1 MALNITI
8 KDLDLETRL
17 IYQRIYLASAFV
29 LLVTLLI
36 VTRIFYLQVTQHE
49 HFTTLSQSNRIKIL
63 PAPPA
68 RGLIFS
74 SDQVLLAD
82 NRPTFTLEVVPEQ
95 VDELDSTIKRLSEII
110 AIEPGDIRRFK
121 ELQKKKRRFEG
132 IPLKF
137 NLSDEEVALISV
149 NRHLFPGVDVATRL
163 NRHYPLGRDL
173 SHTIGYVGM
182 IDEAEFEKLN
192 KSNYSGITHIGKSG
206 VEKAY
211 ESLLHGYVGYRQV
224 EVNAQGRKIREIG
237 RKPPEPGK
245 NLYLT
250 LDASLQTFVAQSLEG
265 KRGAIVAI
273 EPATGAILA
282 SVSSPGYDPN
292 LFVNG
297 IDKASY
303 NELIQSKATPL
314 LNRFLRGKYPP
325 GSTIKPFLGLGALQH
340 RVRDSVDETWC
351 RGWYSLK
358 GSTHRYRDWKKEGHG
373 HMDLLNAVSQSCD
386 VYFYSLAH
394 DLGIE
399 GIHQSLTDFGFGKPT
414 NIDIGNESAGLVPS
428 KQWKKEKL
436 GQPWYPGETLIT
448 GIGQG
453 AVLVTPIQLAA
464 ATAAMANRGRLVR
477 PYLLSEVR
485 DSITGQLMIRT
496 TVREDRQLVSAGD
509 EHWDTIIESM
519 REVVH
524 GNRGTARATGAGSEY
539 EFAGKTGT
547 AQVITI
553 AQDEEYKE
561 EEVPEEFRD
570 HALFIAFAPIERP
583 EIAVAII
590 VENGGSGSSTAA
602 PIARALFDHY
612 LGTPGQVRV
621 SSN

>member
-29 LLVTLLI
+29 LLITLLI
-36 VTRIFYLQVTQHE
+36 VIRIFYLQVTQHE

-74 SDQVLLAD
+74 RDRVLLAD
-82 NRPTFTLEVVPEQ
+82 NHPTFTLEVVPEQ
-95 VDELDSTIKRLSEII
+95 VDEMDSTIKGLSELI
-110 AIEPGDIRRFK
+110 AIEPGDVQRFK
-121 ELQKKKRRFEG
+121 ELQKKKKRFEG
-132 IPLKF
+132 IPLRF

-149 NRHLFPGVDVATRL
+149 NRHLFPGVDVAARL

-182 IDEAEFEKLN
+182 IDEDEFEKLN

-211 ESLLHGYVGYRQV
+211 ESLLHGYVGYLQV
-224 EVNAQGRKIREIG
+224 EVNAQGRKIREID

-250 LDASLQTFVAQSLEG
+250 LDASLQTFVAQALEG

-282 SVSSPGYDPN
+282 SVSSPDYDPN

-351 RGWYSLK
+351 RGWYSLG

-373 HMDLLNAVSQSCD
+373 HMDILNAVSQSCD
-386 VYFYSLAH
+386 VYFYSLAY
-394 DLGIE
+394 DLGID

-414 NIDIGNESAGLVPS
+414 NIDIGSESAGLVPS

-436 GQPWYPGETLIT
+436 GQPWYPGETLIA

-453 AVLVTPIQLAA
+453 AMLVTPIQLAV
-464 ATAAMANRGRLVR
+464 ATAAIANRGKLVR

-496 TVREDRQLVSAGD
+496 NAQEDRQLVSAGD
-509 EHWDTIIESM
+509 EHWDTIIQSM

-524 GNRGTARATGAGSEY
+524 GDRGTARSTGAGSGY

-553 AQDEEYKE
+553 GQDEEYKE

-570 HALFIAFAPIERP
+570 HALFIAFAPIETP

-612 LGTPGQVRV
+612 LGTPG
-621 SSN
+621 